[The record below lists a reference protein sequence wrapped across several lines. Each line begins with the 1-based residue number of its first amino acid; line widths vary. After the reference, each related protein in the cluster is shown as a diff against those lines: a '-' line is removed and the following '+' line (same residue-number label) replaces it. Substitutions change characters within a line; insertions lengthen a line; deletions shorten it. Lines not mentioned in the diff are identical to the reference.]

1 MNDYIEF
8 FTSSEIMVVYLL
20 SVIACLISL
29 IIYMYRKNSENIRR
43 KHNTRELNQL
53 VEEVRE
59 RVPEVNNVEEH
70 YEEPVL
76 EQIEEVYSVSEMLD
90 QSFPKEVEVL
100 EEEKPVLIDS
110 IPVELEYTTI
120 EPNPEEARRELERL
134 EKVLEEQEKQESKNI
149 ELTTFEQEQEA
160 CAIISMDELLAK
172 GKQMYEENEV
182 VQFED
187 EGNEPISIF
196 DLEEKVGKKLTPL
209 ESEIKVEQPV
219 IVETY
224 KSVVPVEKEESKF
237 KRSPII
243 SPIFGI
249 ERNSTNELALENTAN
264 YEKLDEQI
272 QKHNNDYIMSFK
284 EFQREKL

>member
-1 MNDYIEF
+1 MKDYIEF

-110 IPVELEYTTI
+110 IPDLHILDLT
-120 EPNPEEARRELERL
+120 
-134 EKVLEEQEKQESKNI
+134 KN
-149 ELTTFEQEQEA
+149 
-160 CAIISMDELLAK
+160 K
-172 GKQMYEENEV
+172 
-182 VQFED
+182 
-187 EGNEPISIF
+187 
-196 DLEEKVGKKLTPL
+196 
-209 ESEIKVEQPV
+209 
-219 IVETY
+219 
-224 KSVVPVEKEESKF
+224 
-237 KRSPII
+237 
-243 SPIFGI
+243 
-249 ERNSTNELALENTAN
+249 NS
-264 YEKLDEQI
+264 Y
-272 QKHNNDYIMSFK
+272 
-284 EFQREKL
+284 

>member
-59 RVPEVNNVEEH
+59 RVPEVNNIEEH

-76 EQIEEVYSVSEMLD
+76 EQVEEVYSVSEMLD

-182 VQFED
+182 VQYED

-219 IVETY
+219 IVETS